1 MLSSL
6 QSLPLP
12 PPTTTT
18 TTTPTTN
25 SLSGTLPKAIASANF
40 LTQLRLGSNR
50 FSGSVPLAI
59 NTLSHL
65 AELDLSDNIG
75 LTGTLPSMK

>member
-1 MLSSL
+1 
-6 QSLPLP
+6 
-12 PPTTTT
+12 
-18 TTTPTTN
+18 
-25 SLSGTLPKAIASANF
+25 LPKAIAAANF
-40 LTQLRLGSNR
+40 LTQLRLGNNKLA
-50 FSGSVPLAI
+50 GTVPLAI